1 MRKELM
7 KYSLN
12 GLHRI
17 QWGVKLSKRISIS
30 CLLIGTQSQKH
41 SMLSVPHQ
49 LQPDQFNN
57 NKATGAGGF
66 ETLLVY
72 VLLVSFFQFQS
83 PFVKAMTTFLDASSH
98 LCKSVCPSVRRS
110 VGHAFVMLS
119 WKLHEKA
126 LSAQFYHCLSML
138 FNAFAFSMPFGR
150 IFGLLGLV
158 FKWNQC

>member
-1 MRKELM
+1 MLL
-7 KYSLN
+7 YSVWLEN
-12 GLHRI
+12 KKSFSFNEEGADEVFI
-17 QWGVKLSKRISIS
+17 KWS
-30 CLLIGTQSQKH
+30 TQNSLSQKH